1 MRWELP
7 AAILLVLPFQQ
18 SGVQAF
24 LSRGGHHIVPILNSI
39 QNQPLQSAVDDIE
52 PYVGPVGSMGDMEG
66 GIVVGK

>member
-7 AAILLVLPFQQ
+7 AAILLALPFQQ
-18 SGVQAF
+18 IGVQAF
-24 LSRGGHHIVPILNSI
+24 LSRGHHIVPILNSI